1 MSESPLVR
9 LRDVSVAY
17 PSRRGTFIAVDRV
30 DLAVERGRTIGLVG
44 ESGSGKSSLGNAIV
58 GLVPVAGGSI
68 EFDGTDITHASPA
81 QRRLLARRIQVVFQD
96 PFGSM
101 NPTRTVGDTVGEALR
116 YNLEL
121 DKAHVRSRVVAAL
134 ADVGLPESAMSRYP
148 SQFSG
153 GQRQRIAIARAI
165 AVDPDFIVCDEP
177 VSALDLS
184 VQAQVLNV
192 LAALRRTRS
201 LSYLFVSHD
210 LSVVRYLSDD
220 IVVMFAGRIVERGAA
235 DSVADRPSHPYTRT
249 LVGSAPVPDPVEQA
263 RRRAGRRRLSID
275 SIDARSPVGCAFAAR
290 CQFAVD
296 RCRVE
301 RPELRAHG
309 DVVVACH
316 RAEDIEALDRTN
328 LITTPAGGPT

>member
-1 MSESPLVR
+1 ML
-9 LRDVSVAY
+9 
-17 PSRRGTFIAVDRV
+17 AVDGV
-30 DLAVERGRTIGLVG
+30 NLDVERGRTVGLVG

-58 GLVPVAGGSI
+58 GLVPVSGGSI
-68 EFDGTDITHASPA
+68 EFDGADITHTSHAE
-81 QRRLLARRIQVVFQD
+81 RRLLTRRIQVVFQD

-101 NPTRTVGDTVGEALR
+101 NPTRTVGDTLGEALR
-116 YNLEL
+116 FNLGL
-121 DKAHVRSRVVAAL
+121 DGAAVQQRVVAAL
-134 ADVGLPESAMSRYP
+134 ADVGMTESVLNRYP

-165 AVDPDFIVCDEP
+165 AVKPEFIVCDEP

-192 LAALRRTRS
+192 LAELRSRRH

-210 LSVVRYLSDD
+210 LSVVRYLSDE

-235 DSVADRPSHPYTRT
+235 EAVADTPRHPYTRA
-249 LVGSAPVPDPVEQA
+249 LVASAPVPDPAEQA
-263 RRRAGRRRLSID
+263 TAPSRAVSGSRPASAGAASADGMRLR
-275 SIDARSPVGCAFAAR
+275 AACPFAI
-290 CQFAVD
+290 D

-301 RPELRAHG
+301 RPELREHR

-316 RAEDIEALDRTN
+316 RAEEIDALDPNQLSSATPGA
-328 LITTPAGGPT
+328 TT

>member
-1 MSESPLVR
+1 MSESPLLR
-9 LRDVSVAY
+9 LRNVSVQY
-17 PSRRGTFIAVDRV
+17 PSRHGAVLAVDRV
-30 DLAVERGRTIGLVG
+30 DLDVERGHTIGLVG

-58 GLVPVAGGSI
+58 GLVPTAGGTV
-68 EFDGTDITHASPA
+68 EFDGKDITRPSSAE
-81 QRRLLARRIQVVFQD
+81 RRLLARRIQVVFQD

-101 NPTRTVGDTVGEALR
+101 NHTRTVGDTVGEALR

-121 DKAHVRSRVVAAL
+121 DSGNVRSRVLSAL

-165 AVDPDFIVCDEP
+165 AIDPDFIVCDEP

-192 LAALRRTRS
+192 LASLRTRRS

-210 LSVVRYLSDD
+210 LSVVRYLSDE
-220 IVVMFAGRIVERGAA
+220 IVVMFAGRVVERGAA
-235 DSVADRPSHPYTRT
+235 ETVADRPSHPYTRA
-249 LVGSAPVPDPVEQA
+249 LVAAAPVPDPAEQA
-263 RRRAGRRRLSID
+263 RRRARRRRLSIE
-275 SIDARSPVGCAFAAR
+275 SIDASRATGCAFAGR
-290 CQFAVD
+290 CPFAID

-301 RPELRAHG
+301 TPELRPHQG
-309 DVVVACH
+309 GVVACH
-316 RAEDIEALDRTN
+316 RAEDIDALERTD
-328 LITTPAGGPT
+328 LIPTPLGGTP